1 MDERS
6 SKAPDI
12 VKSLP
17 KTNRSVPRGLLHR
30 EVGFKEK
37 QGRVS
42 TEFQLAAEDQLVLK
56 NHEELVCH
64 RCLSVLILSEY
75 GFPFC
80 NW

>member
-6 SKAPDI
+6 NKGPDV

-17 KTNRSVPRGLLHR
+17 KTNRSVPRGLLYR
-30 EVGFKEK
+30 EVGFKQK

-42 TEFQLAAEDQLVLK
+42 TEFQRAAEDRLVLK

-64 RCLSVLILSEY
+64 LCLCVFKIVTKIWSSFL
-75 GFPFC
+75 
-80 NW
+80 